1 VGDTKTADGIG
12 LSLVLQFRIASG
24 LLGFC
29 LIFGHFEYRAH
40 HWVDDVLEVNR
51 LTGID
56 MDFLTICSEIRRDIK
71 RVSQDMITGR
81 KLKLHV
87 TTVFEFV
94 SRAIIYVPEP

>member
-1 VGDTKTADGIG
+1 
-12 LSLVLQFRIASG
+12 
-24 LLGFC
+24 
-29 LIFGHFEYRAH
+29 
-40 HWVDDVLEVNR
+40 
-51 LTGID
+51 